1 MASIFDNQGLNY
13 NFNSPLLGPGSG
25 IVDKGTN
32 LFSQIQQAQTRNLLD
47 TIAQAE
53 TRKQQQ
59 AQTEANNLNRR
70 EGIGNLLFALSD
82 AFAGRDIGTG
92 FLERQ
97 EFLRLRAEAERQRQ
111 EELERQQQLRE
122 FITNANIPDSQKLL
136 LGILPFDM
144 QTKVLTNQIFS
155 NDEGRKII
163 KGADGFNYFAD
174 TGKRVLP
181 DVKGKPTTDSS
192 TRFSILDNGKQIG
205 TILRSDIEGI
215 REAES
220 KGFQIANLA
229 SPTTRPTGKN
239 TIFDDL
245 LTQHKATNK
254 IISAIQGT
262 ANKFAE
268 DPASALAVGGVA
280 QFVDSVVQNIDQVG
294 NFLKDTD
301 NEAFQSARQGLS
313 IEGTDFNTRI
323 QEISQITGVTESRI
337 KDLAYLFAAA
347 RGQTGRGL
355 SDKDYENALRI
366 VSGGVGARGR
376 TAVLE
381 DVANRLSEELMIDIN
396 YITKT
401 NPDNKNLINQINNLP
416 DINTFINP
424 FTQVQPQSG
433 QRTVDDILNDPNY

>member
-1 MASIFDNQGLNY
+1 MAVKLIPPQQNNALGLLGSNNPFSSGSLLQGSRLDVDPNLQTRTSS
-13 NFNSPLLGPGSG
+13 FNSL
-25 IVDKGTN
+25 
-32 LFSQIQQAQTRNLLD
+32 A
-47 TIAQAE
+47 
-53 TRKQQQ
+53 
-59 AQTEANNLNRR
+59 
-70 EGIGNLLFALSD
+70 
-82 AFAGRDIGTG
+82 
-92 FLERQ
+92 
-97 EFLRLRAEAERQRQ
+97 
-111 EELERQQQLRE
+111 ELERFNQENQPGARKNRFFKGLRDLGLALQGVNPTAYDIQQQQLLQAQEDENRRRQLIASLPE
-122 FITNANIPDSQKLL
+122 SQRNLVLL
-136 LGILPFDM
+136 FGDQALDYIYPKT
-144 QTKVLTNQIFS
+144 Q
-155 NDEGRKII
+155 ERKII

-174 TGKRVLP
+174 TGERVLP
-181 DVKGKPTTDSS
+181 DVKRKPTTDSS
-192 TRFSILDNGKQIG
+192 TRFSILNNGKQIG

-254 IISAIQGT
+254 IISATQGL

-313 IEGTDFNTRI
+313 VEGTDFNTRI
-323 QEISQITGVTESRI
+323 QEISQRTGVTESRI
-337 KDLAYLFAAA
+337 RDLAYLFAAA

-381 DVANRLSEELMIDIN
+381 DVANRLSEELMTDIN
-396 YITKT
+396 YIRKL
-401 NPDNKNLINQINNLP
+401 NPDNQNLINQINNLP

>member
-1 MASIFDNQGLNY
+1 MSIFNDPLQQQAFNLLNPTSSA
-13 NFNSPLLGPGSG
+13 NNSSLLQQNPF
-25 IVDKGTN
+25 DF
-32 LFSQIQQAQTRNLLD
+32 FSQVDAIREQNALD
-47 TIAQAE
+47 TIAQ
-53 TRKQQQ
+53 QQ
-59 AQTEANNLNRR
+59 R
-70 EGIGNLLFALSD
+70 S
-82 AFAGRDIGTG
+82 
-92 FLERQ
+92 
-97 EFLRLRAEAERQRQ
+97 Q
-111 EELERQQQLRE
+111 EELTRKKRSPREGFVNFLNLLSDTGLRLQGQDPATFKAAQE
-122 FITNANIPDSQKLL
+122 KLL
-136 LGILPFDM
+136 RDAEDENRRRELIASLPPPQRDL
-144 QTKVLTNQIFS
+144 VLLFGDQALDRIYPTTQ
-155 NDEGRKII
+155 ERKII

-174 TGKRVLP
+174 TGERVLP

-254 IISAIQGT
+254 IISTTQGL

-301 NEAFQSARQGLS
+301 NEAFQSATQGLS
-313 IEGTDFNTRI
+313 VEGTDFNTRI
-323 QEISQITGVTESRI
+323 QEISQRTGVTESRI
-337 KDLAYLFAAA
+337 RDLAYLFAAA

-381 DVANRLSEELMIDIN
+381 DVANRLSEELMMDIN

-401 NPDNKNLINQINNLP
+401 NPDNQNLINQINNLP

-424 FTQVQPQSG
+424 FTQVQPQTGGS
-433 QRTVDDILNDPNY
+433 DPLGIR

>member
-1 MASIFDNQGLNY
+1 MSIFNDPLQQQAFNLLNPTSSA
-13 NFNSPLLGPGSG
+13 NNSSLLQQNPF
-25 IVDKGTN
+25 DF
-32 LFSQIQQAQTRNLLD
+32 FSQVDAIREQNALD
-47 TIAQAE
+47 TIAQ
-53 TRKQQQ
+53 QQ
-59 AQTEANNLNRR
+59 R
-70 EGIGNLLFALSD
+70 S
-82 AFAGRDIGTG
+82 
-92 FLERQ
+92 
-97 EFLRLRAEAERQRQ
+97 Q
-111 EELERQQQLRE
+111 EELTRQKRSPREGFVNFLNLLSDTGLRLQGQDPATFKAAQE
-122 FITNANIPDSQKLL
+122 KLL
-136 LGILPFDM
+136 RDAEDENRKRELIASLPPPQRDL
-144 QTKVLTNQIFS
+144 VLLFGDQALDYIYPKTQ
-155 NDEGRKII
+155 ERKII

-174 TGKRVLP
+174 TGERVLP

-254 IISAIQGT
+254 IISTTQGL

-313 IEGTDFNTRI
+313 VEGTDFNTRI
-323 QEISQITGVTESRI
+323 QEISQRTGVTESRI
-337 KDLAYLFAAA
+337 RDLAYLFAAA

-381 DVANRLSEELMIDIN
+381 DVANRLSEELMTDIN
-396 YITKT
+396 YIRKL
-401 NPDNKNLINQINNLP
+401 NLDKQNLIDQINNLP

-424 FTQVQPQSG
+424 FTQVQPQTDGS
-433 QRTVDDILNDPNY
+433 DPLGIR

>member
-1 MASIFDNQGLNY
+1 MAVKLIPPQQNNALGLLGSNNPFSSGSLLQGSRLDVDPNLQTRTSS
-13 NFNSPLLGPGSG
+13 FNSL
-25 IVDKGTN
+25 
-32 LFSQIQQAQTRNLLD
+32 A
-47 TIAQAE
+47 
-53 TRKQQQ
+53 
-59 AQTEANNLNRR
+59 
-70 EGIGNLLFALSD
+70 
-82 AFAGRDIGTG
+82 
-92 FLERQ
+92 
-97 EFLRLRAEAERQRQ
+97 
-111 EELERQQQLRE
+111 ELERFNQENQPGARKNRFFKGLRDLGLALQGVNPTAYDVQQQQLLQAQEDENRRRQLIASLPE
-122 FITNANIPDSQKLL
+122 SQRNLVLL
-136 LGILPFDM
+136 FGDQALDYIYPKT
-144 QTKVLTNQIFS
+144 Q
-155 NDEGRKII
+155 ERKII

-174 TGKRVLP
+174 TGERVLP
-181 DVKGKPTTDSS
+181 DVKRKPTTDSS
-192 TRFSILDNGKQIG
+192 TRFSILNNGKQIG

-254 IISAIQGT
+254 IISATQGL

-313 IEGTDFNTRI
+313 VEGTDFNTRI
-323 QEISQITGVTESRI
+323 QEISQRTGVTESRI
-337 KDLAYLFAAA
+337 RDLAYLFAAA

-381 DVANRLSEELMIDIN
+381 DVANRLSEELMTDIN
-396 YITKT
+396 YIRKL
-401 NPDNKNLINQINNLP
+401 NPDNQNLINQINNLP

>member
-1 MASIFDNQGLNY
+1 MSIFND
-13 NFNSPLLGPGSG
+13 PL
-25 IVDKGTN
+25 
-32 LFSQIQQAQTRNLLD
+32 
-47 TIAQAE
+47 
-53 TRKQQQ
+53 QQQ
-59 AQTEANNLNRR
+59 AFNLLNPTSSANNSSLLQQVDAIREQNALDTLAQQQRSQEELTRQKRNPR
-70 EGIGNLLFALSD
+70 EGFVNFLNLLSD
-82 AFAGRDIGTG
+82 AG
-92 FLERQ
+92 
-97 EFLRLRAEAERQRQ
+97 LRLQGQDPATFKAAQ
-111 EELERQQQLRE
+111 E
-122 FITNANIPDSQKLL
+122 KLL
-136 LGILPFDM
+136 RDAEDENRRRELIASLPPPQRDL
-144 QTKVLTNQIFS
+144 VLLFGDQALDYIYPKTQ
-155 NDEGRKII
+155 ERKII

-174 TGKRVLP
+174 TGERVLP

-254 IISAIQGT
+254 IISATQGL

-301 NEAFQSARQGLS
+301 NEAFQSATQGLS
-313 IEGTDFNTRI
+313 VEGTDFNTRI
-323 QEISQITGVTESRI
+323 QEISQRTGVTESRI
-337 KDLAYLFAAA
+337 RDLAYLFAAA

-381 DVANRLSEELMIDIN
+381 DVANRLSEELMMDIN

-401 NPDNKNLINQINNLP
+401 NPDNQNLINQINNLP

-424 FTQVQPQSG
+424 FTQVQPQTGGS
-433 QRTVDDILNDPNY
+433 DPLGIR

>member
-1 MASIFDNQGLNY
+1 MAVKLIPPQQNNALGLLGSNNPFSSGSLLQGSRLDVDPNLQTRTSS
-13 NFNSPLLGPGSG
+13 FNSL
-25 IVDKGTN
+25 
-32 LFSQIQQAQTRNLLD
+32 A
-47 TIAQAE
+47 
-53 TRKQQQ
+53 
-59 AQTEANNLNRR
+59 
-70 EGIGNLLFALSD
+70 
-82 AFAGRDIGTG
+82 
-92 FLERQ
+92 
-97 EFLRLRAEAERQRQ
+97 
-111 EELERQQQLRE
+111 ELERFNQENQPGARKNRFFKGLRDLGLALQGVNPTAYDIQQQQLLQAQEDENRRRQLIASLPE
-122 FITNANIPDSQKLL
+122 SQRNLVLL
-136 LGILPFDM
+136 FGDQALDYIYPKT
-144 QTKVLTNQIFS
+144 Q
-155 NDEGRKII
+155 ERKII

-174 TGKRVLP
+174 TSERVLP
-181 DVKGKPTTDSS
+181 DVKRKPTTDSS

-254 IISAIQGT
+254 IILATQGL

-280 QFVDSVVQNIDQVG
+280 QFVDSVIQNIDEVG

-301 NEAFQSARQGLS
+301 NEAFQSATQGIS
-313 IEGTDFNTRI
+313 VEGTDFNTRI
-323 QEISQITGVTESRI
+323 QEISQRRGVSESRI
-337 KDLAYLFAAA
+337 RDLAYLFAAA

-381 DVANRLSEELMIDIN
+381 DVANRLSEELMMDIN

-401 NPDNKNLINQINNLP
+401 NSDNQNLIKQINNLP

-433 QRTVDDILNDPNY
+433 QRTIDDILNDPNY

>member
-1 MASIFDNQGLNY
+1 MSIFNDPLQQQAFNLLNPTSSA
-13 NFNSPLLGPGSG
+13 NNSSLLQQNPF
-25 IVDKGTN
+25 DF
-32 LFSQIQQAQTRNLLD
+32 FSQVDAIREQNALD
-47 TIAQAE
+47 TIAQ
-53 TRKQQQ
+53 QQ
-59 AQTEANNLNRR
+59 R
-70 EGIGNLLFALSD
+70 S
-82 AFAGRDIGTG
+82 
-92 FLERQ
+92 
-97 EFLRLRAEAERQRQ
+97 Q
-111 EELERQQQLRE
+111 EELTRQKRSPREGFVNFLNLLSDTGLRLQGQDPATFKAAQE
-122 FITNANIPDSQKLL
+122 KLL
-136 LGILPFDM
+136 RDAEDENRRRELIASLPPPQRDL
-144 QTKVLTNQIFS
+144 VLLFGDQALDRIYPTTQ
-155 NDEGRKII
+155 ERKII

-174 TGKRVLP
+174 TGERVLP

-192 TRFSILDNGKQIG
+192 ARFSVLDNGKQVG
-205 TILRSDIEGI
+205 TILKTDIEGI

-254 IISAIQGT
+254 IISATQGL

-301 NEAFQSARQGLS
+301 NEAFQSATQGLS
-313 IEGTDFNTRI
+313 VEGTDFNTRI
-323 QEISQITGVTESRI
+323 QEISQRTGVTESRI
-337 KDLAYLFAAA
+337 RDLAYLFAAA

-381 DVANRLSEELMIDIN
+381 DVANRLSEELMMDIN

-401 NPDNKNLINQINNLP
+401 NPDNQNLINQINNLP

-424 FTQVQPQSG
+424 STQVQPQTGGS
-433 QRTVDDILNDPNY
+433 DPLGIR